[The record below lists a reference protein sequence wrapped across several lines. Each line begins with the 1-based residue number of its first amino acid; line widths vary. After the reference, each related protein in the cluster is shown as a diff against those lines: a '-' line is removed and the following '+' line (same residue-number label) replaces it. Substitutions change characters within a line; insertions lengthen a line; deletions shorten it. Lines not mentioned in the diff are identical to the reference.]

1 MPVITAIYA
10 GLLGFVALVLAALV
24 VRNRRRARVGLGAG
38 GDAGLER
45 AIRVHANFVEYA
57 PMVLILMLLSELSGA
72 PSWLLHACGSA
83 FFVGRIWHA
92 FGLSRQ
98 SGVSK
103 GRFFGTLITWAVML
117 VMAFSAMWLGASRV
131 FVG

>member
-1 MPVITAIYA
+1 MPVITAVYA
-10 GLLGFVALVLAALV
+10 GLLGLVALVLAAQV
-24 VRNRRRARVGLGAG
+24 VRHRRRARVGLGAG

-57 PMVLILMLLSELSGA
+57 PMVVILMTLNELSGA
-72 PSWLLHACGSA
+72 SAWLLHSCGSA
-83 FFVGRIWHA
+83 FFLGRIWHA

-103 GRFFGTLITWAVML
+103 GRFFGTLITWVVML

-131 FVG
+131 FIG